1 LKTYQQALDWMFKKL
16 PMFQKV
22 GDSAY
27 RKDLDNILLLSDY
40 LKRPEREI
48 KTIHIAGTNGKGSV
62 ASMIASVMQEAGYK
76 VGLYT
81 SPHLKD
87 FRERIKINGRKISKE
102 YIQEFVTLNQPFFDK
117 HDFSFFEMTTGMA
130 FDYFREKEVDIA
142 IIETGMGGR
151 LDSTNI
157 ITPLVSV
164 ITNIGFDHTNFL
176 GNTIEE
182 ITLEKTGIIKTNIPV
197 VIGEYTRETKH
208 IFLDEAWRKHAELFF
223 ASDILPNKTPK
234 SDLTGKYQEKNKK
247 AAIQVINIL
256 NEKKHFT
263 ISEQALNDGFA
274 KVVENTKLLG
284 RWQILHEK
292 PKVICDIAHNTHGLR
307 VILNQ
312 LEKERYKKLHIV
324 FGTVQD
330 KDLDEMLLLMPQKA
344 VYYFCRPD
352 VPRGLDLDVL
362 LDTTHKYLLNGQAYP
377 SVKQALKFAQ
387 ERANERDLILVTGS
401 TFVVAEVV

>member
-1 LKTYQQALDWMFKKL
+1 MFKKL

-27 RKDLDNILLLSDY
+27 RKDLDNILMLSDY

-102 YIQEFVTLNQPFFDK
+102 YIQEFVTLNQPFLDK
-117 HDFSFFEMTTGMA
+117 HDFSFFEMTTSMA

-182 ITLEKTGIIKTNIPV
+182 IALEKTGIIKTNIPV

-284 RWQILHEK
+284 RWQILQNK

-344 VYYFCRPD
+344 VYYFCKPD
-352 VPRGLDLDVL
+352 VPRGLDLDIL
-362 LDTTHKYLLNGQAYP
+362 LDTTHKYLLNGQSYP